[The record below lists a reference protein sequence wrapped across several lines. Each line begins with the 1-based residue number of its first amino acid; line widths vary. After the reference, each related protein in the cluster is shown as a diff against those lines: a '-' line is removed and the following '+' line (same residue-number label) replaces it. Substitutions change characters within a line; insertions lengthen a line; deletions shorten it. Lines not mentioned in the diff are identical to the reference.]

1 MLRLARREGKLSP
14 KAWGPYTFIKY
25 AGPTRTTAEVQEAAS
40 GKIVTVSVA
49 HLRPM
54 HPERAQRMK
63 RYPLPLERPDEEPS
77 HTSEDLEL
85 SESSSSAGEVVEVVP
100 RKRVCTG

>member
-1 MLRLARREGKLSP
+1 MARREGKLSP

-40 GKIVTVSVA
+40 GKIVTVSVV

-54 HPERAQRMK
+54 HPEHAQRMK
-63 RYPLPLERPDEEPS
+63 RYPLPLEKPEKEPS
-77 HTSEDLEL
+77 HTSKDLEL
-85 SESSSSAGEVVEVVP
+85 SDSSSSAGEVVEVVP
-100 RKRVCTG
+100 RKRVHTG

>member
-1 MLRLARREGKLSP
+1 MARREGKLSP
-14 KAWGPYTFIKY
+14 KAWCPYTFIKY

-40 GKIVTVSVA
+40 GKIVTVIVA

-54 HPERAQRMK
+54 HPEHAQRMK

-85 SESSSSAGEVVEVVP
+85 SESSTS
-100 RKRVCTG
+100 TG